1 MSRYSSS
8 HDSSLYCSLDKL
20 VTEIDHVY
28 WNIEGP
34 YESLPPMALS
44 YINSRVFCR
53 RFTLSPLKITCT
65 VGEGSGMSSH
75 ILRLEEAPHAGFI
88 IKAIPKDALV
98 LTGLGLMLNSC
109 IHLSNHFMENS
120 LGLKVSLTYFYSI
133 FKFAR

>member
-44 YINSRVFCR
+44 YINSQ
-53 RFTLSPLKITCT
+53 
-65 VGEGSGMSSH
+65 
-75 ILRLEEAPHAGFI
+75 
-88 IKAIPKDALV
+88 
-98 LTGLGLMLNSC
+98 
-109 IHLSNHFMENS
+109 
-120 LGLKVSLTYFYSI
+120 
-133 FKFAR
+133 